1 MTGKAKLPS
10 IIKWSGKGILLSTL
24 ITATISAQID
34 SSLAARVFSQ
44 ELEQTAG
51 RYDQLEISE
60 LLIDQTQSK
69 IAREFYDLFYSLW
82 SSPVENLDY
91 SLLFEEKPLPSFGT
105 QITITINE
113 VIIFQQFIRPR
124 YETIEMM
131 ANQAVYQAANYLINY
146 NEIQKQL
153 EYEELAGSG
162 IY

>member
-1 MTGKAKLPS
+1 M
-10 IIKWSGKGILLSTL
+10 GILLSTL
-24 ITATISAQID
+24 LTVTTSAQID
-34 SSLAARVFSQ
+34 SSLAAKELSQ
-44 ELEQTAG
+44 EVEQTAG

-69 IAREFYDLFYSLW
+69 IAKEFYDLFYTLW
-82 SSPVENLDY
+82 ASPVEDLDY

-105 QITITINE
+105 QITISINE
-113 VIIFQQFIRPR
+113 VVIFQQFIRPR

-131 ANQAVYQAANYLINY
+131 AEQAVYQAANYLINY

-153 EYEELAGSG
+153 EFEELAGSG